1 MKKKRNE
8 KEYRRIIWNSIIYLL
23 FHRKDIAKDLAS
35 FESDEGGSKFI
46 RFGTALNDL
55 EDGYIIDFKITE

>member
-8 KEYRRIIWNSIIYLL
+8 KEYRRIIWDSIIYLL

-35 FESDEGGSKFI
+35 FQSDEWGSKFV
-46 RFGTALNDL
+46 RFGTALNDP
-55 EDGYIIDFKITE
+55 EYGYTIDFKISE